1 MASTSADLGTTFTV
15 FPLGIPFCLAISLAV
30 YAAAWEASGHFD
42 SSGAE
47 VDLQIMF
54 VQPGEPEYHALLA
67 EAGDCKQDVFGM
79 LVVGYNHV
87 NDFMDAPSHV
97 KRSVYVVNQD
107 QLGQL
112 AGQKFGLGNKVLVNE
127 VSGSTGINHGFR
139 G

>member
-1 MASTSADLGTTFTV
+1 MASTSLDLSTTFTV
-15 FPLGIPFCLAISLAV
+15 FPLGLPFRLVISLAF
-30 YAAAWEASGHFD
+30 YTAAWEASGHFD
-42 SSGAE
+42 GSGTE

-67 EAGDCKQDVFGM
+67 EAGDHKQDAFG
-79 LVVGYNHV
+79 GYNHV
-87 NDFMDAPSHV
+87 NDFVDAPGLI
-97 KRSVYVVNQD
+97 KRFVYVVNQD

-112 AGQKFGLGNKVLVNE
+112 AGQKFGLGNKILVNE